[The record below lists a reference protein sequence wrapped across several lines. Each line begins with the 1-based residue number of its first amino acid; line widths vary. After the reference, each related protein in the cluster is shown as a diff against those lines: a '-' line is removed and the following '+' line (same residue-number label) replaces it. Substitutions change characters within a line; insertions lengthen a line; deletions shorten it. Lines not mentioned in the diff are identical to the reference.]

1 VRRDG
6 VRLLAREA
14 FFLPHERAPWKLLA
28 LSLADKPA
36 VHAAVTELDGRLR
49 AQAEP

>member
-1 VRRDG
+1 MRRDG

-28 LSLADKPA
+28 MALGDKVA
-36 VHAAVTELDGRLR
+36 VHAAVSELDGRLR